1 MLLITLIIENIG
13 KNSLHLDKKLR
24 EKDLVKSNKLN
35 MINDLRKK
43 MNKLINNQDSIIKI
57 LFNFMRY
64 AITKEHSKVTNQLTD

>member
-1 MLLITLIIENIG
+1 MLLIILIIENIG